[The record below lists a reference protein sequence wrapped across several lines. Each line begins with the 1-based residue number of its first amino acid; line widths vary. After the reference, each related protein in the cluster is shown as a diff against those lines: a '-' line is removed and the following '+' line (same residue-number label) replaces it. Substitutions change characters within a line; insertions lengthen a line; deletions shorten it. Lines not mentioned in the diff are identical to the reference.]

1 MTKKRFW
8 ILISIILTFGFALRI
23 WLGFGLFRNQG
34 FAWDLASFGNWMDNI
49 EENGLS
55 PYGPDPG
62 FNYPPMFADLLLVI
76 QWLAGMLHTNP
87 INLIKLLGIIPD
99 VAIALVIALAGRKW
113 FTAKTGLIGSALYLF
128 IPVTWYDSS
137 IWGQVDS
144 LAMLPMLLAV
154 WFIIDR
160 KPEWAFV
167 LFTLAVLTKPQGALI
182 IFILAP
188 VLIGQVVNK
197 EINWRRI
204 LTSVAAAFITFV
216 VICLPWD
223 MESYAPR
230 SVASIPVLGDLA
242 GLVGQYIYNANY
254 FHVLTANAF
263 NLWVLGGRIPL
274 AHIIPDDDAI
284 WIADKYQILGIPAQ
298 LIGLGLFLIVAVT
311 IAVVLYKRHEPA
323 QVLTGL
329 ALLLVAFF
337 VLPTRVHERYLV
349 QAFAILAI
357 IWTQKIWQRIAL
369 VVLSIANAIN
379 LHAILAKDLDVQNM
393 SVEDRDPGF
402 LVGVTDAVPFQGKG
416 PEGFGIS
423 WVRLPTDF
431 AREEWMIWLIA
442 IIHIA
447 ALVVIATE
455 FLKVTKLQNERS
467 LK

>member
-1 MTKKRFW
+1 MSKRRFW
-8 ILISIILTFGFALRI
+8 LVLAALSLAGLLLRV
-23 WLGFGLFRNQG
+23 WLGFFVFRNQG
-34 FAWDLASFGNWMDNI
+34 FAWDLAAFGNWMDNI
-49 EENGLS
+49 EQNGLS

-62 FNYPPMFADLLLVI
+62 FNYPPMFANLLLGI
-76 QWLAGMLHTNP
+76 QWLGGVFNTNP
-87 INLIKLLGIIPD
+87 INLIKLLGILPD
-99 VAIALVIALAGRKW
+99 IALALVIALAGRKW
-113 FTAKTGLIGSALYLF
+113 LTAKQGLIGAALYLF
-128 IPVTWYDSS
+128 IPVTWYDSA

-154 WFIIDR
+154 WLIIDR

-188 VLIGQVVNK
+188 VLLGQILNK
-197 EINWRRI
+197 ELPWKR
-204 LTSVAAAFITFV
+204 LATTAGAAFLTFL

-230 SVASIPVLGDLA
+230 TVAGIPILGDLF
-242 GLVGQYIYNANY
+242 GLAGQYVYNANY

-263 NLWVLGGRIPL
+263 NIWVLGGRIPL

-284 WIADKYQILGIPAQ
+284 WIGDRYQIFGIPAQ
-298 LIGLGLFLIVAVT
+298 FIGTGLFLIVAVT
-311 IAVVLYKRHEPA
+311 VAIILFKKREPL

-357 IWTQKIWQRIAL
+357 IWAPRVWQRVTL
-369 VVLSIANAIN
+369 VIVSVANTIN

-393 SVEDRDPGF
+393 SVSARDPGF
-402 LVGVTDAVPFQGKG
+402 AVGITDPTPFQGKG
-416 PEGFGIS
+416 PEGFGLS

-431 AREEWMIWLIA
+431 AREEGVIWLIVA
-442 IIHIA
+442 IHVA
-447 ALVVIATE
+447 ALIIVARD
-455 FLKVTKLQNERS
+455 FLKVTNLRVTLRK
-467 LK
+467 

>member
-8 ILISIILTFGFALRI
+8 LVLSGLMLAGLILRI
-23 WLGFGLFRNQG
+23 WLGFFVFHNKG
-34 FAWDLASFGNWMDNI
+34 FAWDLAAFGNWMDNI
-49 EENGLS
+49 DENGLS

-62 FNYPPMFADLLLVI
+62 FNYPPMFADLLVFI
-76 QWLAGMLHTNP
+76 QWFASLFHTNP
-87 INLIKLLGIIPD
+87 INMIKLLGILPD
-99 VAIALVIALAGRKW
+99 IAIAAVVALAGRKW
-113 FTAKTGLIGSALYLF
+113 FTAQNGLIGATLYLF
-128 IPVTWYDSS
+128 IPITCYDSS

-154 WFIIDR
+154 WLIIDR

-167 LFTLAVLTKPQGALI
+167 LFTVAVLTKPQGALI

-188 VLIGQVVNK
+188 VLLGHLLNK
-197 EINWRRI
+197 ELKWSR
-204 LTSVAAAFITFV
+204 LATSVAAAFLTFLV
-216 VICLPWD
+216 VCLPWD

-230 SVASIPVLGDLA
+230 AVAGIPILGDIF
-242 GLVGQYIYNANY
+242 GVVGQYVYNANY

-263 NLWVLGGRIPL
+263 NLWALGGRIPL

-284 WIADKYQILGIPAQ
+284 WIGDKYQIFGIPAQ
-298 LIGLGLFLIVAVT
+298 FIGMGLFLIVAST
-311 IAVVLYKRHEPA
+311 IAIVLFKKREPI
-323 QVLTGL
+323 QVLTGF

-357 IWTQKIWQRIAL
+357 IWATKLWHRVAL
-369 VVLSIANAIN
+369 IVLSIANTLN

-393 SVEDRDPGF
+393 SVSARDPGF
-402 LVGVTDAVPFQGKG
+402 AVGITDAIPFQGKG

-431 AREEWMIWLIA
+431 AREEWVIWLIVA
-442 IIHIA
+442 IHLA
-447 ALVVIATE
+447 ALVLVAIDFIRCTQ
-455 FLKVTKLQNERS
+455 LKIGRIK
-467 LK
+467 